1 MDFFNLKRE
10 VFAAA
15 AAVALGWLAALIK
28 KYVFSDWE
36 FAGFLAVL
44 VIIDTV
50 SGMAAAK
57 KTGVFSSKKMKGVV
71 YKVIGYG
78 LALSAIHVATHF
90 TVQGKPSTILAQ
102 IMVHADAILYAVVVF
117 REVISIDENC
127 AKAFNI
133 RIFPPILRQ
142 KIDDIFTKEKP

>member
-10 VFAAA
+10 AVAATLALLFGWAAA
-15 AAVALGWLAALIK
+15 IIR

-36 FAGFLAVL
+36 FAGFLVVL

-57 KTGVFSSKKMKGVV
+57 KEGVFSSKKMKGVV

-78 LALSAIHVATHF
+78 LALSAIHVLTHF
-90 TVQGKPSTILAQ
+90 TVQGRPSTVLALV
-102 IMVHADAILYAVVVF
+102 MVHADAILYAFVVF

-127 AKAFNI
+127 ARAFNI

-142 KIDDIFTKEKP
+142 KIDDFFTKEKK